1 MLVMNLFNDQVV
13 EEDLASDEPE
23 YPDEVLESEWNPV
36 LAEIQST
43 ISSDNDGADTK
54 KDEQIESKS

>member
-1 MLVMNLFNDQVV
+1 MLVMNLFNDQVE
-13 EEDLASDEPE
+13 EEDLTSDEPE

-43 ISSDNDGADTK
+43 ICSDNDNTDIK
-54 KDEQIESKS
+54 NDDKIESKT